1 LVSKYPNHFAQDNE
15 HYANIAPLFLLQM
28 PLLFGPF
35 CYPQLQQLQNQYAPL
50 QPCKSKFFSM
60 IVLSFSFQF
69 VYQAP
74 LRTKVT
80 SKVLSHVKG
89 A

>member
-1 LVSKYPNHFAQDNE
+1 MGYLISWVISIICYETKGRCHDVGLVSKYLSHFAQDNE

-50 QPCKSKFFSM
+50 QACKSKFFSM
-60 IVLSFSFQF
+60 IVL
-69 VYQAP
+69 
-74 LRTKVT
+74 
-80 SKVLSHVKG
+80 
-89 A
+89 